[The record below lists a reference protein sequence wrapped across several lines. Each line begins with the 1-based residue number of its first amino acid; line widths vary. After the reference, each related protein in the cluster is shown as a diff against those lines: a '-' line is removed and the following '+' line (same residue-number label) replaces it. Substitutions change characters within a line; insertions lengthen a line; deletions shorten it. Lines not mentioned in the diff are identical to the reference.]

1 LGTLGQFGVN
11 LVRGKSH
18 PRVVEYWIWGGAFVL
33 TALLLFVL
41 SRIAFQAMQ
50 RADGISPAKKLI
62 PKAANLKR
70 IGIS

>member
-1 LGTLGQFGVN
+1 

-50 RADGISPAKKLI
+50 RAEEMSPAKNLI
-62 PKAANLKR
+62 PKAANLKQ
-70 IGIS
+70 ICVS